1 VTFQYLESSFRR
13 RILYSNTPENYVHTE
28 LFNEKL
34 FDDGGGALVPEYLI
48 QKLVSLIHYLKNA
61 KHLHHLHAFYF
72 HL

>member
-1 VTFQYLESSFRR
+1 
-13 RILYSNTPENYVHTE
+13 VHTE

-48 QKLVSLIHYLKNA
+48 QMLVGLVHYLKNA
-61 KHLHHLHAFYF
+61 KHLHRLHAFYF